1 MLRPAVAA
9 VYRARALEKALDRAG
24 DSNGLDIVRWRLSVK
39 ERGFRHAGPD
49 RGCKVPKRA
58 KAVNDRPETEL
69 SARTESGLS
78 ARAETGLSPGG
89 EKAPIR
95 LWTKGLGIDLA
106 I

>member
-1 MLRPAVAA
+1 
-9 VYRARALEKALDRAG
+9 
-24 DSNGLDIVRWRLSVK
+24 
-39 ERGFRHAGPD
+39 
-49 RGCKVPKRA
+49 VPKRA

-69 SARTESGLS
+69 SAKTETGLS